1 MNGLPEYLRGA
12 VDLHVHSSP
21 DVVPRRFDDIELARE
36 AARGGFGALLLKNH
50 MVPTM
55 DRAYLV
61 GKIVPE
67 IAVHGGIVLNDSVGG
82 FNVAAVEV
90 ALQLGAREVWMP
102 TKSAHN
108 HKVREGGHG
117 GLTVF
122 DAHGEIRH
130 HVKEIVILL
139 GQSNAILG
147 TGHLSPEEGAALIRY
162 AYMQGVRR
170 MVVTHPEW
178 GPTFYPIELQK
189 DLARYGVMFE
199 RCYVS
204 TLAQCGSVPMGTI
217 MQAVSEVG
225 VDSTVLAS
233 DLGQPD
239 TPPPVEGMTLFAE
252 QMRAAGFSVDDVRRM
267 MVLNPLHLLE

>member
-1 MNGLPEYLRGA
+1 MSGLPEYLRGA
-12 VDLHVHSSP
+12 ADLHVHSAP
-21 DVVPRRFDDIELARE
+21 DIVPRRFDDIDLARE
-36 AARGGFGALLLKNH
+36 AARAGFSALLLKNH
-50 MVPTM
+50 FVPTM
-55 DRAYLV
+55 DRAYLAR
-61 GKIVPE
+61 KMVPE

-82 FNVAAVEV
+82 FNAAAVEV

-139 GQSNAILG
+139 GHSNAILG

-178 GPTFYPIELQK
+178 GPTFYSIELQK
-189 DLARYGVMFE
+189 DLAHYGVMFE
-199 RCYVS
+199 RCFVS
-204 TLAQCGSVPMGTI
+204 TTARCGSVPMETI
-217 MQAVSEVG
+217 LKAVSDVG

-233 DLGQPD
+233 GLGQPD

-252 QMRAAGFSVDDVRRM
+252 QIRAAGFSADDVRRM
-267 MVLNPLHLLE
+267 MVVNPLHLLE

>member
-1 MNGLPEYLRGA
+1 
-12 VDLHVHSSP
+12 
-21 DVVPRRFDDIELARE
+21 
-36 AARGGFGALLLKNH
+36 
-50 MVPTM
+50 
-55 DRAYLV
+55 
-61 GKIVPE
+61 
-67 IAVHGGIVLNDSVGG
+67 
-82 FNVAAVEV
+82 
-90 ALQLGAREVWMP
+90 MP

-139 GQSNAILG
+139 GHSNAILG

-178 GPTFYPIELQK
+178 GPTFYSIELQK
-189 DLARYGVMFE
+189 DLAHYGVMFE
-199 RCYVS
+199 RCFVS
-204 TLAQCGSVPMGTI
+204 TTARCGSVPMGTI
-217 MQAVSEVG
+217 LKAVSDVG
-225 VDSTVLAS
+225 VESTVLAS
-233 DLGQPD
+233 GLGQPD

-252 QMRAAGFSVDDVRRM
+252 QIRAAGFSADDVRRM
-267 MVLNPLHLLE
+267 MVVNPLHLLE

>member
-1 MNGLPEYLRGA
+1 MSGLPEYLRGA
-12 VDLHVHSSP
+12 ADLHVHSAP
-21 DVVPRRFDDIELARE
+21 DVVPRRFDDIDLARE
-36 AARGGFGALLLKNH
+36 AARGGFSALLLKNH
-50 MVPTM
+50 FVPTM
-55 DRAYLV
+55 DRAYLA

-139 GQSNAILG
+139 GHSNAILG

-178 GPTFYPIELQK
+178 GPTFYSIELQK
-189 DLARYGVMFE
+189 DLAHYGVMFE
-199 RCYVS
+199 RCFVS
-204 TLAQCGSVPMGTI
+204 TTARCGSVPMETI
-217 MQAVSEVG
+217 LKAVSDVG
-225 VDSTVLAS
+225 VESTVLAS

-252 QMRAAGFSVDDVRRM
+252 QIRAAGFSTDDVRRM
-267 MVLNPLHLLE
+267 MVVNPLHLLE

>member
-1 MNGLPEYLRGA
+1 MSGLPEYLRGA
-12 VDLHVHSSP
+12 ADLHVHSAP
-21 DVVPRRFDDIELARE
+21 DIVPRRFDDIDLARE
-36 AARGGFGALLLKNH
+36 AARAGFSALLLKNH
-50 MVPTM
+50 FVPTM
-55 DRAYLV
+55 DRAYLAR
-61 GKIVPE
+61 KMVPE

-82 FNVAAVEV
+82 FNAAAVEV

-108 HKVREGGHG
+108 HKVREDGHG

-139 GQSNAILG
+139 GHSNAILG

-178 GPTFYPIELQK
+178 GPTFYSIELQK
-189 DLARYGVMFE
+189 DLAHYGVMFE
-199 RCYVS
+199 RCFVS
-204 TLAQCGSVPMGTI
+204 TTARCGSVPMGTI
-217 MQAVSEVG
+217 LKAVSDVG
-225 VDSTVLAS
+225 VESTVLAS
-233 DLGQPD
+233 GLGQPD

-252 QMRAAGFSVDDVRRM
+252 QIRAAGFSADDVRRM
-267 MVLNPLHLLE
+267 MVVNPLHLLE

>member
-1 MNGLPEYLRGA
+1 MSGLPEYLRGA
-12 VDLHVHSSP
+12 ADLHVHSAP
-21 DVVPRRFDDIELARE
+21 DVVPRRFDDIDLARE
-36 AARGGFGALLLKNH
+36 AARGGFSVLLLKNH
-50 MVPTM
+50 FVPTM
-55 DRAYLV
+55 DRAYLA

-139 GQSNAILG
+139 GHSNAILG

-178 GPTFYPIELQK
+178 GPTFYSIELQK
-189 DLARYGVMFE
+189 DLAHYGVMFE
-199 RCYVS
+199 RCFVS
-204 TLAQCGSVPMGTI
+204 TTARCGSVPMETI
-217 MQAVSEVG
+217 LKAVSDVG

-233 DLGQPD
+233 GLGQPD

-252 QMRAAGFSVDDVRRM
+252 QIRAAGFSADDVRRM
-267 MVLNPLHLLE
+267 MVVNPLHLLE